1 MRYATT
7 RCTSTEPK
15 VLVTPRVAF
24 DVSPASSDLDL
35 AGFVVAPQ
43 PTVAATDRAVAARK
57 SQRLPRDLNSD
68 CTAVARTF
76 EHGTVTLVRPNANS

>member
-1 MRYATT
+1 M
-7 RCTSTEPK
+7 
-15 VLVTPRVAF
+15 LVTPGVAV
-24 DVSPASSDLDL
+24 DLSLASSDLDF

-76 EHGTVTLVRPNANS
+76 EHGTALLSGLTVKLTGRPEAPD